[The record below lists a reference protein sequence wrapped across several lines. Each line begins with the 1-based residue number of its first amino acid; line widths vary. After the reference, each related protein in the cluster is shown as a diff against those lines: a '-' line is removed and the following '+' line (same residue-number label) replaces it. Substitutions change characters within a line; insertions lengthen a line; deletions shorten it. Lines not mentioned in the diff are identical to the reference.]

1 MREKAAFLYVH
12 TALSEHCHPTFQA
25 RWEMQTV
32 QIESDSSP
40 QEKKILDIFIL
51 LQRRGSQNVKQF

>member
-12 TALSEHCHPTFQA
+12 TALSEHHPTFQA